1 MTNDYT
7 ENSNLTSDDWVS
19 LIYFVAYTRIDFVSR
34 GDELS

>member
-7 ENSNLTSDDWVS
+7 ENSNLASDGLVS
-19 LIYFVAYTRIDFVSR
+19 LIYFVAYIGIDFVSR